1 MGGEEKGKMG
11 DESEVGW
18 KESIYWS
25 WKKELNKNIGQFFK
39 MVIVAFRYLEVN
51 VIVSRNNTGKFLF

>member
-1 MGGEEKGKMG
+1 MEGKKKEKWEMKVRLVGKNRW
-11 DESEVGW
+11 D
-18 KESIYWS
+18 

-51 VIVSRNNTGKFLF
+51 VIVSRNNAGKFLF

>member
-11 DESEVGW
+11 DESEIGW

-25 WKKELNKNIGQFFK
+25 WKKELNKNIGQFLK
-39 MVIVAFRYLEVN
+39 WLSSHLDI
-51 VIVSRNNTGKFLF
+51 SK

>member
-1 MGGEEKGKMG
+1 MEGKKKEKWEMKVRLVGKNRW
-11 DESEVGW
+11 D
-18 KESIYWS
+18 